1 MGGDLRQVG
10 GDFLAK
16 ALDPEGPP
24 PAQKTLHT
32 FPAAGPSSSTP
43 AHNHNNDN
51 WYMRGHQICKGQRT
65 ENRVRSHRSIAEE
78 DW

>member
-24 PAQKTLHT
+24 PAQKTLIRVSGRDWWL
-32 FPAAGPSSSTP
+32 FPGYAFEVSGFSVLGGGPSGSR
-43 AHNHNNDN
+43 ALA
-51 WYMRGHQICKGQRT
+51 RALI
-65 ENRVRSHRSIAEE
+65 HRAKSRLPV
-78 DW
+78 

>member
-24 PAQKTLHT
+24 PAQKTL
-32 FPAAGPSSSTP
+32 PSRGWGGPK
-43 AHNHNNDN
+43 
-51 WYMRGHQICKGQRT
+51 MVIFGHLGPFSAFFGQKSR
-65 ENRVRSHRSIAEE
+65 IFLFF
-78 DW
+78 